1 MLIRRRP
8 RRRPVHRHAQSLTS
22 RHRGRPPR
30 HLIQIELRVGGE
42 HHGGAVKLGLA
53 LGPAIGQRHH
63 GVIGSRVS
71 LLGQTVGLGLLA
83 EAEEEGEGEKDK
95 DQDTEGHDG
104 GNLSAVVV
112 LLLRGGDGAR
122 GGGGGASGRRGGRGA
137 LSGGGGAGGG
147 LRG

>member
-8 RRRPVHRHAQSLTS
+8 RRRPVHRHTQSLTS
-22 RHRGRPPR
+22 RHGGRPPR
-30 HLIQIELRVGGE
+30 HLIQIELRIGGE
-42 HHGGAVKLGLA
+42 HHRGAVKFGLA

-63 GVIGSRVS
+63 GVIGSRVG

-83 EAEEEGEGEKDK
+83 EAEEEGEGEEDE
-95 DQDTEGHDG
+95 DEDTEGHDG
-104 GNLSAVVV
+104 SDLATVVV

-122 GGGGGASGRRGGRGA
+122 SGGGGASGRRGSRRA
-137 LSGGGGAGGG
+137 LSGRGGTGGG